1 MKISAGKRLCG
12 PGNNMPGH
20 AAHEAQQ
27 GGADCW
33 HKAVTAAAADETLPD
48 GIRACSGRAFIQPCA
63 GLDIFAASGG
73 RPQLFAGQRT
83 ESAAAA
89 GGQGNFSKENAV
101 GAGVALCF
109 IIACGILGAG

>member
-1 MKISAGKRLCG
+1 MCG

-48 GIRACSGRAFIQPCA
+48 GIRACSARTFIQPCA